1 MTTYH
6 TTPAP
11 YGVPPSTDPATVL
24 ATVFAPFREVV
35 SQWVAD
41 EMRKWQ
47 LAQKEQAKQEQMMT
61 RHALRAEFDICT
73 QTVRN
78 WEKEGIL
85 NPLTVGRRVFYSR
98 PEVLTALKAR
108 TKPDGTRLHARRK
121 STTNKTR

>member
-1 MTTYH
+1 MTNYQIP
-6 TTPAP
+6 PAP
-11 YGVPPSTDPATVL
+11 HSASLSTDPAALL
-24 ATVFAPFREVV
+24 ATAFAPLREVV

-41 EMRKWQ
+41 DMRKWR
-47 LAQKEQAKQEQMMT
+47 LAEQEQAQQDQMMT

-85 NPLTVGRRVFYSR
+85 NPLTVGRRIFYSR
-98 PEVLTALKAR
+98 PEVLAALKAR

-121 STTNKTR
+121 ATNEKAR